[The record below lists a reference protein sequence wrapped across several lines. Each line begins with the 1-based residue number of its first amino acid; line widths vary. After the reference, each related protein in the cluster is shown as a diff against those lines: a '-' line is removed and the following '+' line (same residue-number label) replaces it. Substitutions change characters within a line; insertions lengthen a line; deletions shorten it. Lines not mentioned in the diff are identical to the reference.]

1 MMNKNV
7 GVGLRPPHIE
17 HFSRNHHEVSWL
29 EVHSENYFSP
39 HSFLRNSLRAIAK
52 HYAISCHGVG
62 LSLGSV
68 GQLNHTHLS
77 QLKNLVDEIQP
88 IHVSDHLSWS
98 QFNGS
103 YFNDL
108 LPLPYTEE
116 ALDVFVNNVLAVQ
129 EFLGR
134 TMLIEN
140 PSSYLKFEHST
151 IDEWE
156 FLLEVQKR
164 TECKIL
170 LDINN
175 VYVSSLNH
183 GFDCKTYL
191 DAFDD
196 SIVSEIHLAGFITK
210 QTAHSTIAID
220 THSQPVSLEVWEL
233 YQYWLSNNNPVSSLI
248 EWDTDL
254 PSPEILLDEANKASL
269 ILENAHTASIQRKVG

>member
-1 MMNKNV
+1 MINKNV

-17 HFSRNHHEVSWL
+17 HFLHNHNEVSWL

-39 HSFLRNSLRAIAK
+39 HSYLRSCLRAIAE

-68 GQLNHTHLS
+68 GQLNPSHLS
-77 QLKNLVDEIQP
+77 QLKSLIDEIQP

-98 QFNGS
+98 QHNGS

-116 ALDVFVNNVLAVQ
+116 ALNVFVNNVLTVQ
-129 EFLGR
+129 DYLGR

-151 IDEWE
+151 INEWE

-164 TECKIL
+164 TECEIL

-175 VYVSSLNH
+175 IYVSSLNH

-210 QTAHSTIAID
+210 QTTHSTIAID
-220 THSQPVSLEVWEL
+220 THSQPVSPEVWAL
-233 YQYWLSNNNPVSSLI
+233 LQYWLNTNHSVSTLI
-248 EWDTDL
+248 EWDTDV
-254 PSPEILLDEANKASL
+254 PTPEVLLAEAHKASL
-269 ILENAHTASIQRKVG
+269 ILDDVQTTHFNRKAG